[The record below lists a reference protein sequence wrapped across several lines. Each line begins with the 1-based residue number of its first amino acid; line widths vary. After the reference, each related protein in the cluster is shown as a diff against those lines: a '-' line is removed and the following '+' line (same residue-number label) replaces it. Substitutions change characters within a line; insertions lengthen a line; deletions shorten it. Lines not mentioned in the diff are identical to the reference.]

1 MLKCSFISKLLF
13 QREAVKYMYNKPQLC
28 SNVMLILLSGRLVLN
43 VTFSR
48 LSLNYLFQRILQ
60 EIWHYNEL
68 FRPDF
73 QSY

>member
-1 MLKCSFISKLLF
+1 MLKRSFISKLLF

-48 LSLNYLFQRILQ
+48 LSLNYLSENTSRDLA
-60 EIWHYNEL
+60 L
-68 FRPDF
+68 
-73 QSY
+73 